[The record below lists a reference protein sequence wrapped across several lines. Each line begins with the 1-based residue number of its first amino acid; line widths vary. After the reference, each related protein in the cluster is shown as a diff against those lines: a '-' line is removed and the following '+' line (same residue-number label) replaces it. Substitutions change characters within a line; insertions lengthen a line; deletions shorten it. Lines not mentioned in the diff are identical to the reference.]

1 MRKGKQAV
9 EKKGIEVETSSH
21 PLGRAVGRR
30 SMLQG
35 IATLAGCSILPAVT
49 AESAP
54 AQSGAKAVA
63 ESSAPP
69 PGTAN
74 TIIRAS
80 DSNAV
85 VETNSGK
92 VRGFT
97 RNGINTFLGIPYAA
111 SPEAKARFQAPEKV
125 TPWTGL
131 RSSMQYGFVS
141 PQEARAGWGNDEVAW
156 MFDWDDGRFGEDC
169 LRVNVWTPGVN
180 DSKKRPVMV
189 WLHGG
194 GFSAGS
200 GQELKSYYG
209 ENLSRRGDAVVV
221 SLNHRLGVLGYLDLS
236 QVGGP
241 NYAHSANCGMLDIV
255 AALEWVRDNIANFG
269 GDPGNVMIFGQ
280 SGGGGKVNTLMA
292 MPAAKGLF
300 HRAAVQSGSLM
311 NAAKPDDAGKLGAAV
326 LQQLNLSA
334 GQIDQI
340 HDVPVDKLI
349 AAGHAAVASLA
360 QPFAP
365 GRTFTLPRIG
375 WQPTQDGSDLPIQPW
390 DPTAP
395 AQTAEVPVI
404 VGTVLN
410 EFSTGL
416 YDTQLPTLTDAQL
429 LERVKA
435 THGDKSAHIIE
446 VFRSAHPKAKSG
458 EIFSR
463 ISAAPVRQGGV
474 TQCERKAAQNAAPAY
489 NYWFTWQT
497 PVLDGRPGAFHCSEL
512 AFVFDNTDRCAPM
525 TGGGPGP
532 RALAAQVSDAWLH
545 FARTGDPNHSGL
557 PHWPAFTAAQC
568 PTMIF
573 DTECVMKNN
582 PDGAER
588 KALSES

>member
-1 MRKGKQAV
+1 MKKLKRV
-9 EKKGIEVETSSH
+9 ERLSVEDPSH
-21 PLGRAVGRR
+21 LRGRALGRR
-30 SMLQG
+30 SVLQS
-35 IATLAGCSILPAVT
+35 IATLAGCSVVPGLAAQT
-49 AESAP
+49 AA
-54 AQSGAKAVA
+54 AQANTKAEA
-63 ESSAPP
+63 SSAPP

-74 TIIRAS
+74 TVIRAS

-85 VETNSGK
+85 VETTSGK

-97 RNGINTFLGIPYAA
+97 RNGINTFFGIPYAGTTEGKA
-111 SPEAKARFQAPEKV
+111 RYQPPAKATAWSGV
-125 TPWTGL
+125 

-141 PQEARAGWGNDEVAW
+141 PQEARAGWANDEVAW

-236 QVGGP
+236 QFGAA
-241 NYAHSANCGMLDIV
+241 YKDSANLGMLDII

-269 GDPGNVMIFGQ
+269 GDPASVMIFGQ

-311 NAAKPDDAGKLGAAV
+311 NAAKPEDSGKLGAAV
-326 LQQLNLSA
+326 VQQLGLSA
-334 GQIDQI
+334 TQIDQI

-349 AAGHAAVASLA
+349 SAGIAAVRSFA
-360 QPFAP
+360 QPFSP
-365 GRTFTLPRIG
+365 GRTFSLPRIG
-375 WQPTQDGSDLPIQPW
+375 WQPTADGTNLPSQPW
-390 DPTAP
+390 DPAAP
-395 AQTAEVPVI
+395 ALTADVPVI

-416 YDTQLPTLTDAQL
+416 YDTKLPTLTDAEL
-429 LERVKA
+429 LERVKGIR
-435 THGDKSAHIIE
+435 GDKAAHIIE
-446 VFRSAHPKAKSG
+446 VFRSAHPG
-458 EIFSR
+458 EKPGDIFSR
-463 ISAAPVRQGGV
+463 ISAAPVRQGGI
-474 TQCERKAAQNAAPAY
+474 TQCERKAAQNAAPAF
-489 NYWFTWQT
+489 NYWFTWKT
-497 PVLDGRPGAFHCSEL
+497 PVLDNRPGAFHCAEL
-512 AFVFDNTDRCAPM
+512 AFVFDNTDRCAAM

-532 RALAAQVSDAWLH
+532 RALAAKVSDAWVH
-545 FARTGDPNHSGL
+545 FARSGDPNHSGL
-557 PHWPAFTAAQC
+557 PHWPSFTAEQC

-573 DTECVMKNN
+573 DTECVVRNN

-588 KALSES
+588 KVLAES

>member
-1 MRKGKQAV
+1 MRKAKQAV
-9 EKKGIEVETSSH
+9 PSEIVETSSH
-21 PLGRAVGRR
+21 PLGKTVGRR
-30 SMLQG
+30 SVLQG
-35 IATLAGCSILPAVT
+35 IVTLAGCSIVPAVAPET
-49 AESAP
+49 VAAQAAAKSAG
-54 AQSGAKAVA
+54 SD
-63 ESSAPP
+63 SAPP

-80 DSNAV
+80 DSNAI
-85 VETNSGK
+85 VETDSGK

-111 SPEAKARFQAPEKV
+111 SPEGKARYQAPAKV
-125 TPWTGL
+125 TPWPGV
-131 RSSMQYGFVS
+131 RSSMQYGLVS
-141 PQEARAGWGNDEVAW
+141 PQEARAGWGDDEVAW

-169 LRVNVWTPGVN
+169 LRVNLWTPAVN

-236 QVGGP
+236 EAGGA
-241 NYAHSANCGMLDIV
+241 NYANSANCGMLDIV

-300 HRAAVQSGSLM
+300 HKGAVQSGSLM
-311 NAAKPDDAGKLGAAV
+311 NAAMKEDSAKLGAAV
-326 LQQLNLSA
+326 LQQLELTA
-334 GQIDQI
+334 AQIDQI
-340 HDVPVDKLI
+340 HEVPVDKLI
-349 AAGHAAVASLA
+349 SAGAAAVRSLA
-360 QPFAP
+360 PPFQP
-365 GRTFTLPRIG
+365 GGTFRLPRIG
-375 WQPTQDGSDLPIQPW
+375 WQPTQDGTNLPQQPW

-395 AQTAEVPVI
+395 AITADVPVL

-416 YDTQLPTLTDAQL
+416 YDPKLPRLTDAEL
-429 LERVKA
+429 LARVKA
-435 THGDKSAHIIE
+435 QHSEKAEKIIA
-446 VFRSAHPKAKSG
+446 VFRQDHPTEKPG
-458 EIFSR
+458 DIFSR
-463 ISAAPVRQGGV
+463 ISAAPVRQGGI
-474 TQCERKAAQNAAPAY
+474 TQCERKAAQKTAPAY
-489 NYWFTWQT
+489 NYWFTWRT

-512 AFVFDNTDRCAPM
+512 AFVFDNTDHCAPM

-532 RALAAQVSDAWLH
+532 RALAGKVSDAWIS
-545 FARTGDPNHSGL
+545 FARNGDPNHSGL
-557 PHWPAFTAAQC
+557 PHWPSFTAEQC

-588 KALSES
+588 KVLAET